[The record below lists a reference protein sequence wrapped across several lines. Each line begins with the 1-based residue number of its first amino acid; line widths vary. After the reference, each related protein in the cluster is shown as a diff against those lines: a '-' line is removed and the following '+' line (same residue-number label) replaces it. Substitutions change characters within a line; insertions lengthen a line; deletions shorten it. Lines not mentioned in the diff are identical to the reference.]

1 MKNGICYVVG
11 AGDCLSLEFHPSEE
25 DLVIAADAGLRY
37 LEQSGIAA
45 DLIIGDF
52 DTLENA
58 PIGGNVITLSCE
70 KDDTDMLAAV
80 REGIKAG
87 YTEFHLYG
95 GTGGRIDH
103 TIANLQ
109 VLAYLAENGRKGYLH
124 CPQNRFV
131 RPVDKKLK
139 KVGYSETTGN
149 APGSENII
157 TAVTNGVLSFSP
169 VPSGYI
175 SVFSYSEKSEG
186 VYLQGLKYPLAD
198 ATLTNTFP
206 IGTSNEFIGEKSR
219 ISVKNVT
226 LKNVFPKEAK
236 EKLI

>member
-11 AGDCLSLEFHPSEE
+11 AGDCLGLEFQPTSE

-37 LEQSGIAA
+37 LEQNGITA

-58 PIGGNVITLSCE
+58 PAGTNVITLSCE
-70 KDDTDMLAAV
+70 KDNTDMLAAV
-80 REGIKAG
+80 REGIKVG

-109 VLAYLAENGRKGYLH
+109 VLAYLSENGWKGYLH
-124 CPQNRFV
+124 CPQNSFV
-131 RPVDKKLK
+131 RPVDRELK
-139 KVGYSETTGN
+139 KADYAEASGNPFESE
-149 APGSENII
+149 SVI
-157 TAVTNGVLSFSP
+157 TAITNGVLSFSP

-186 VYLQGLKYPLAD
+186 VYLQGLKYPLTD

-219 ISVKNVT
+219 ISVKNGT
-226 LKNVFPKEAK
+226 LMIVFPKEAK